1 MVHAGRNDRFVL
13 ALRGHCL
20 DLSFSASVFDRTHQ
34 MNHQVVSVK
43 TYAAVFGALLALTIT
58 TVAVSKLEL
67 GRFNFIAAMTIA
79 VIKGTLVVM
88 FFMDVRRATSRT
100 KLFVGAGLFW
110 LAILLV
116 FLLSD
121 YLSRG
126 WLPIL
131 RWL

>member
-1 MVHAGRNDRFVL
+1 
-13 ALRGHCL
+13 
-20 DLSFSASVFDRTHQ
+20 

-43 TYAAVFGALLALTIT
+43 VYAAVFAALLALTIT

-67 GRFNFIAAMTIA
+67 GEYNFIAAMTIA

-100 KLFVGAGLFW
+100 KLFVGAGFFW
-110 LAILLV
+110 MAILLV

-126 WLPIL
+126 WLPGP